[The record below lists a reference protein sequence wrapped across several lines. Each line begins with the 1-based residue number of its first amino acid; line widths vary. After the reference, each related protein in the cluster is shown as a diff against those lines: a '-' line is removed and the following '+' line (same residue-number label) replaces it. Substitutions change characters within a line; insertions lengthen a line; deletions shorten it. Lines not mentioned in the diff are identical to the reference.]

1 MNVSS
6 IVILV
11 VTIAFAILAVWRTHK
26 KGAPCECCGNCK
38 CCGGTKL
45 MAMAA
50 LAVLATSV
58 FADADTEPEVLVEEK
73 DSLPVSA
80 EFGLAFDSK
89 YMTYGVIDGKDPI
102 VTPSAEISFFDT
114 LYFGVES
121 IFDVTKGNG
130 KRGGYGNR
138 AGQWTTLDAI
148 VGLRHDFDLGEKL
161 GALSVDANYIYEY
174 IRRDSNWEAHDGD
187 KMCDTQY
194 VNLELSLGDLWLEPT
209 LAIERDLMADNG
221 TYVNLEIG
229 HTFALTDDLSLR
241 PAIGQGF
248 GNTQRARGYF
258 EKADGEALDH
268 GGLMDTSLSL
278 TAEWALCDNLT
289 LSGYVAYYDYLFDST
304 MRDGARRHNAGWSAA
319 DRYRDSYNFVGGLAL
334 TASF

>member
-1 MNVSS
+1 M
-6 IVILV
+6 
-11 VTIAFAILAVWRTHK
+11 T
-26 KGAPCECCGNCK
+26 
-38 CCGGTKL
+38 TKL
-45 MAMAA
+45 MTMAAVAA
-50 LAVLATSV
+50 LASGL
-58 FADADTEPEVLVEEK
+58 FADADTESEVLVEAK
-73 DSLPVSA
+73 DEIPVSA

-194 VNLELSLGDLWLEPT
+194 VNLELSLGDLWLEPA

-241 PAIGQGF
+241 PAVGQGF
-248 GNTQRARGYF
+248 GNTQRAKGYF
-258 EKADGEALDH
+258 EKADGEVLDH
-268 GGLMDTSLSL
+268 GGLMDTSVSL
-278 TAEWALCDNLT
+278 TAELALGDNLT